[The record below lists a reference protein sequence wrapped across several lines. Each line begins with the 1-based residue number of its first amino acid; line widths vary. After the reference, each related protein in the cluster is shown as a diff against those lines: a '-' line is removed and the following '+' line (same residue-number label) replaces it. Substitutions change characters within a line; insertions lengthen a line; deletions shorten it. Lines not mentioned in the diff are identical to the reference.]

1 MFTNIHL
8 IRITSDH
15 KLFDAKSD
23 EKSTYLYREGLVITP
38 ETWWT
43 ITPESMGTI
52 TPITP

>member
-1 MFTNIHL
+1 MKFETNFELGDKIL
-8 IRITSDH
+8 KYETNC
-15 KLFDAKSD
+15 
-23 EKSTYLYREGLVITP
+23 TWGVVITP